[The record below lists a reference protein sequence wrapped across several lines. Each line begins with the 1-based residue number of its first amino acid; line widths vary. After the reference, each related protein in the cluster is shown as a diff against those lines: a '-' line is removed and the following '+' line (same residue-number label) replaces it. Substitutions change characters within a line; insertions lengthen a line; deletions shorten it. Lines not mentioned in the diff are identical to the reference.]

1 MFAIRITLLIV
12 LFKSDWFSR
21 GCDDDGGVLE
31 TFVFIE
37 NSTYTVESPGDEFLF
52 RAHFSTR
59 LRPKERQFVIYFID
73 PLTYAAAV
81 LKNRSFCSTVGY
93 GLIEETLSIQKDGI
107 LLLKIFL
114 CPHPILNDVML
125 DSLFALTIVNVTEP
139 APPLTEK
146 ELKKANIINQNLPW
160 VDMSIP
166 GVVFPGNGKLEIET
180 IQSFENA
187 QDGLMQNNNYAIMF
201 YNNHALSN
209 HRGLPINVLAYKKKY
224 GLANVVRQCWSFFF
238 LTFKNIKGLFIKYLP
253 FPGWR
258 SFPYFSFNNDTGFPY
273 VIMYPRKYDQFSPLE
288 GRGRVLDEK
297 VDPNREYFFDIQL
310 MRRNLYKKKGF
321 SAFQG
326 CDEGEFI
333 PFDYEGKLNWGV
345 IKNGTKRVVNTNTWT
360 YEVGGHNVN
369 ALLKENNFSVTLL
382 IKECMH
388 APTTESTTKRRST
401 AAELT
406 TEKRYTHAESTT
418 KVVNP
423 AKNVQ
428 LEDRETFLRFIWK
441 LHDYPPSFITVK
453 HEIYLPVVT
462 VVIIVT
468 LLITIGFLIFI
479 RGCITK
485 NENRAS
491 NINKNEYEK

>member
-1 MFAIRITLLIV
+1 
-12 LFKSDWFSR
+12 
-21 GCDDDGGVLE
+21 
-31 TFVFIE
+31 
-37 NSTYTVESPGDEFLF
+37 
-52 RAHFSTR
+52 
-59 LRPKERQFVIYFID
+59 
-73 PLTYAAAV
+73 
-81 LKNRSFCSTVGY
+81 
-93 GLIEETLSIQKDGI
+93 
-107 LLLKIFL
+107 
-114 CPHPILNDVML
+114 
-125 DSLFALTIVNVTEP
+125 
-139 APPLTEK
+139 
-146 ELKKANIINQNLPW
+146 
-160 VDMSIP
+160 
-166 GVVFPGNGKLEIET
+166 
-180 IQSFENA
+180 
-187 QDGLMQNNNYAIMF
+187 
-201 YNNHALSN
+201 
-209 HRGLPINVLAYKKKY
+209 
-224 GLANVVRQCWSFFF
+224 
-238 LTFKNIKGLFIKYLP
+238 
-253 FPGWR
+253 
-258 SFPYFSFNNDTGFPY
+258 
-273 VIMYPRKYDQFSPLE
+273 
-288 GRGRVLDEK
+288 
-297 VDPNREYFFDIQL
+297 

-333 PFDYEGKLNWGV
+333 PFDYKGKLIWGV

-360 YEVGGHNVN
+360 YEVGGHNVS

-382 IKECMH
+382 NKECMH
-388 APTTESTTKRRST
+388 AMTTESTTKRRST
-401 AAELT
+401 VAELT